1 MLATPGSRLEHKD
14 DLMNYSPQPSQPPSD
29 VPEPPQP
36 PGARRVA
43 VRMTVAEPRLTYV
56 LLGIIVLIFLYFFS
70 LSARQQILFLN
81 DWAKINEAI
90 RDGEYYR
97 LVTSMFLHLNL
108 THLIFN
114 SYALFVLGRDVEA
127 LFGTPR
133 FAIIYLLGGLSGSL
147 ASFIFTDAPSVGASG
162 AIFAIFGAEMVYFY
176 QHRELHGTAG
186 RQHLTHLVV
195 LMLINLGLGFFAST
209 GATSFRIDNAGHIG
223 GLVGGVILA
232 WFIGPAYRLQHD
244 PTAESGFSVVD
255 KNPVG
260 RWALATVAYAA
271 GLAAL
276 MVYTMAA

>member
-1 MLATPGSRLEHKD
+1 MRHPFQP
-14 DLMNYSPQPSQPPSD
+14 PQPSGDS
-29 VPEPPQP
+29 PEPPQP
-36 PGARRVA
+36 SGVRRVA
-43 VRMTVAEPRLTYV
+43 VRMAVAEPRLTYV
-56 LLGIIVLIFLYFFS
+56 LLGVIVLIFFYFFS
-70 LSARQQILFLN
+70 LSAREQVFFLN

-90 RDGEYYR
+90 RDGQYYR
-97 LVTSMFLHLNL
+97 LFTSMFLHLNL

-114 SYALFVLGRDVEA
+114 GYALFVLGRDVEA

-186 RQHLTHLVV
+186 RQHLTQLVV

-223 GLVGGVILA
+223 GLVGGVVLA
-232 WFIGPAYRLQHD
+232 WFIGPAYRLQRD
-244 PTAESGFSVVD
+244 PTAESGFSIVD
-255 KNPVG
+255 RNPIG
-260 RWALATVAYAA
+260 RWALASVAYAA
-271 GLAAL
+271 ALAVL
-276 MVYTMAA
+276 MVYAVMV

>member
-1 MLATPGSRLEHKD
+1 MRHPFQP
-14 DLMNYSPQPSQPPSD
+14 PQPSGDS
-29 VPEPPQP
+29 PEPPQP
-36 PGARRVA
+36 SGVRRVA
-43 VRMTVAEPRLTYV
+43 VRMAVAEPRLTYV
-56 LLGIIVLIFLYFFS
+56 LLGVIVLIFFYFFS
-70 LSARQQILFLN
+70 LSAREQIFFLN

-90 RDGEYYR
+90 RDGQYYR
-97 LVTSMFLHLNL
+97 LFTSMFLHLNL

-114 SYALFVLGRDVEA
+114 GYALFVLGRDVEA

-186 RQHLTHLVV
+186 RQHLTQLVV

-223 GLVGGVILA
+223 GLVGGVVLA
-232 WFIGPAYRLQHD
+232 WFIGPAYRLQRD
-244 PTAESGFSVVD
+244 PTAESGFSIVD
-255 KNPVG
+255 RNPIG
-260 RWALATVAYAA
+260 RWALASVAYAA
-271 GLAAL
+271 ALAVL
-276 MVYTMAA
+276 MVYAVMV

>member
-1 MLATPGSRLEHKD
+1 MRKD
-14 DLMNYSPQPSQPPSD
+14 HPMRHLFQPPQPPSD
-29 VPEPPQP
+29 SPEPPHP
-36 PGARRVA
+36 PTVRRVA

-56 LLGIIVLIFLYFFS
+56 LLGVIVLIFLYFFS
-70 LSARQQILFLN
+70 LPTREQIVFLT
-81 DWAKINEAI
+81 DWAKINGPI
-90 RDGEYYR
+90 HHGEYYR
-97 LVTSMFLHLNL
+97 LFTSMFLHLNL
-108 THLIFN
+108 THIIFN
-114 SYALFVLGRDVEA
+114 GYALFVLGRDVEA

-186 RQHLTHLVV
+186 RQHLTHLVI

-223 GLVGGVILA
+223 GLVGGVVLA
-232 WFIGPAYRLQHD
+232 WFIGPAYRLQRD

-255 KNPVG
+255 KNPVE
-260 RWALATVAYAA
+260 RWALVSVAYAA

-276 MVYTMAA
+276 MVYAVAM